1 MKKFMKGLGIF
12 ILATLG
18 VVTVSYVGF
27 GVWTE
32 AKHDKSA
39 YQYIKDEIQEA
50 KDDKKQDEVK
60 TESEDG
66 SVEATA
72 MINF

>member
-1 MKKFMKGLGIF
+1 MKKFLIGLF
-12 ILATLG
+12 ITSVVSG
-18 VVTVSYVGF
+18 VVGF
-27 GVWTE
+27 CVWTE

-60 TESEDG
+60 IENEDG

-72 MINF
+72 MIKF